1 MEGLSLTKSKIL
13 LPRIIVV
20 GDQLAGKSSL
30 IKAISK
36 IKVLRSLG
44 ICIRCL
50 LNIIITANNELGA
63 S

>member
-1 MEGLSLTKSKIL
+1 MKSKIL
-13 LPRIIVV
+13 LPRIIIV
-20 GDQLAGKSSL
+20 GDQLAGKSLL

-44 ICIRCL
+44 TCIKCP
-50 LNIIITANNELGA
+50 LNIIITANNKPSA